1 MKYENPVLEVIFAK
15 DVIVTSLGDKNDE
28 GFGNET
34 DY

>member
-15 DVIVTSLGDKNDE
+15 DVIVTSLDDDDDL